1 MARCACCHCILC
13 ILFSYIHFVQLL
25 CKGRVLLWDLEQNG
39 RNWVGQEI
47 CGHFKSFDTFAGR
60 LGPLAFTNLSAENGP
75 VDSGLMAMPCSD
87 GTVQV
92 MALDTY
98 EQLYT
103 LCPPE
108 LQPYDSHQDLS
119 RCAPHRCSLAAFSPC
134 GQWLATTRCSHAA
147 EVHIW
152 EAETGQL
159 IAHIKNSPA
168 SIRVMKWVQVP
179 PRGPMLAVGDVSGF
193 CNLYTVFTDGPN

>member
-1 MARCACCHCILC
+1 M
-13 ILFSYIHFVQLL
+13 
-25 CKGRVLLWDLEQNG
+25 LLWDLEQNG
-39 RNWVGQEI
+39 CNWVGQQI
-47 CGHFKSFDTFAGR
+47 CGHFKSFDTFAGHV
-60 LGPLAFTNLSAENGP
+60 GPLAITMPSAENRA

-87 GTVQV
+87 GTVQI

-134 GQWLATTRCSHAA
+134 GQWLATTERSHVAR
-147 EVHIW
+147 VYVW

-159 IAHIKNSPA
+159 MAHTKNNSA
-168 SIRVMKWVQVP
+168 TIRVMKWGQVP
-179 PRGPMLAVGDVSGF
+179 SCGPMLAVGTVCGL
-193 CNLYTVFTDGPN
+193 CNLYKVFTNGPN